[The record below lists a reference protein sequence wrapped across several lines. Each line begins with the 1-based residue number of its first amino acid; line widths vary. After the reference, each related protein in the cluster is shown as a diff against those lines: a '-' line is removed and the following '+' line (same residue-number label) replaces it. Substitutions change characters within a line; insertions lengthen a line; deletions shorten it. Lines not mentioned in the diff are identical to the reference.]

1 MTDTAI
7 LTREELMALLPHRD
21 DMLLLDEAQ
30 VLQGRACGKKRIRP
44 DEFFLRGHFPGN
56 PVVPGVILCEIL
68 AQSVCV
74 LLGKQGVRCA
84 TLLTGLDQVRF
95 KRPVRPGDLFTTSC
109 EIEKSKGPFY
119 WAKGSGYV
127 GDELCVRASFSFAI
141 YPEREE

>member
-30 VLQGRACGKKRIRP
+30 VFQGRACGKKRIRP
-44 DEFFLRGHFPGN
+44 DEFFLRGHFPES

-74 LLGKQGVRCA
+74 LLGKQGARCA

>member
-44 DEFFLRGHFPGN
+44 DEFFLRGHFPES

-74 LLGKQGVRCA
+74 LLGKQGARCA
-84 TLLTGLDQVRF
+84 TLLTPGLIKFV
-95 KRPVRPGDLFTTSC
+95 
-109 EIEKSKGPFY
+109 SKG
-119 WAKGSGYV
+119 
-127 GDELCVRASFSFAI
+127 RFA
-141 YPEREE
+141 PATCLQPAVK